1 MMPNAPGVL
10 RDASGRRVC
19 RVEQAVDVVA
29 HDAVDPQATQASD
42 VRSTLRVPREDEQTD
57 GMHQPDASCREYETH
72 FRSHRPGNAP
82 PPSPASPWCLC
93 RWQGAPILGWSG

>member
-1 MMPNAPGVL
+1 MRPNAPGVL

-42 VRSTLRVPREDEQTD
+42 VRSTLRAPREDEPTD
-57 GMHQPDASCREYETH
+57 GMHQPDASCREDETH

-82 PPSPASPWCLC
+82 PLLAGVTVVLVPVAGRPYPRLV
-93 RWQGAPILGWSG
+93 R